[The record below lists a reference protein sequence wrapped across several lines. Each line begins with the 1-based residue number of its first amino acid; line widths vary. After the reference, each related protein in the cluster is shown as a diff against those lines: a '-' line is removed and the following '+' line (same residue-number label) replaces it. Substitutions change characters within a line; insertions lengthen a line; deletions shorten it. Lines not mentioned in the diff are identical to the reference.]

1 MKVMTCSQLGGA
13 CDLAFEGETFDE
25 VAGLSKTHGSQMFE
39 QQDQAHLQAMQA
51 MMKMMQEPG
60 AMQAW
65 MADRRQAFEALP
77 DA

>member
-1 MKVMTCSQLGGA
+1 MGGA
-13 CDLAFEGETFDE
+13 CDLA
-25 VAGLSKTHGSQMFE
+25 FE